1 MKFDHLPEFKITGA
15 ESEEYGEQVKLAAK
29 LLGRSYQQMH
39 VLFTRERWTLEEI
52 KRHYQNATKHN
63 GNVTPQV
70 AWWAARKRR
79 NSNG

>member
-1 MKFDHLPEFKITGA
+1 MKFDHLPKFTVE
-15 ESEEYGEQVKLAAK
+15 ESKSELYGDAVKETATLLA
-29 LLGRSYQQMH
+29 RPYHQMH
-39 VLFTRERWTLEEI
+39 VMFTREKWTLEEI

-79 NSNG
+79 NGTV